1 MTTSRKPIACT
12 LTPTDATGQLNEWEE
27 LHRHVL
33 RTETVEGGAAL
44 IFDVALAERV
54 KDLAA
59 REVECCGF
67 LSITTSRSGEELRL
81 EVTSEDPEAAPVIA
95 LLTGASAP

>member
-1 MTTSRKPIACT
+1 MTTSRKPISCS
-12 LTPTDATGQLNEWEE
+12 LTANEAAGQLNEWEQ
-27 LHRHVL
+27 LQRHVL
-33 RTETVEGGAAL
+33 RTETVAGGAAL

-54 KDLAA
+54 EDLAA

-95 LLTGASAP
+95 LLTGARAP